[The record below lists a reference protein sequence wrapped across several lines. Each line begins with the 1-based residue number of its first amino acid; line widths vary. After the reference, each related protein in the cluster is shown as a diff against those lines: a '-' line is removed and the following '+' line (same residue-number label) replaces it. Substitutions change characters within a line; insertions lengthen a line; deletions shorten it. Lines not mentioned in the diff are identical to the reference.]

1 MASPLYASGS
11 NTVCSSVHTKIA
23 DIYRCSNPQVYVK
36 SKVLIHPHYTPSIW
50 ICLENRVYH
59 SIGESSFPTWKQPFK
74 VYTLRSDKPK
84 NHIIGCIDTY
94 IYIFMYI
101 ERGREREKERKK
113 ERDVYIYIYIYIYY
127 IYTLYIYI
135 YKYNKYIYIY
145 IHIDVFHKPYHVSYV

>member
-1 MASPLYASGS
+1 MASALYASGT
-11 NTVCSSVHTKIA
+11 NTVFSSVHTKIA

-113 ERDVYIYIYIYIYY
+113 ERDVYIYIHIYIYIIY
-127 IYTLYIYI
+127 IYIIYIYI
-135 YKYNKYIYIY
+135 YKYNKYIYIHSHWC
-145 IHIDVFHKPYHVSYV
+145 IP